1 MRAHLLAIYG
11 FARLAD
17 DIGDEAE
24 GDRLAQLDWLEAEL
38 HRAAEGRASHPLLQR
53 LSPTLIDLGLPLD
66 PFVDLIEAN
75 RMDQRVRVYETFEDL
90 ARVLPA
96 VGRPGG
102 PPRAHGLRGRHAR
115 EDRVLSDDVCHRAAG
130 GRAPP
135 GRRRGRPAGPG
146 LPSPGRPAGV
156 AGSTSTSSAATQA
169 SPALR
174 RLVAVE
180 ASRARRLLDSG
191 PALAA
196 TLAWRPRLAVGAF
209 TAGGQAALDAMVEQ
223 RFDVLGQALPT
234 GSADASPC
242 ACWETWP
249 RPASSEEGGVNHQ
262 EAYAECEAITRTGG
276 QELRLRHPPASGTRA
291 PGSLFGVRAGPADR
305 RHR

>member
-1 MRAHLLAIYG
+1 MVQARSENFPVASVLLPRRVRAHLLAIYG

-38 HRAAEGRASHPLLQR
+38 HRAAEGRAGHPLLQR

-75 RMDQRVRVYETFEDL
+75 RMDQRIHFYETFEDL
-90 ARVLPA
+90 LGYCRLSAAP
-96 VGRPGG
+96 VGRLVLMVFGAATPE
-102 PPRAHGLRGRHAR
+102 RIA
-115 EDRVLSDDVCHRAAG
+115 LSDDVCHGLQVVEHLQDVAEDA
-130 GRAPP
+130 
-135 GRRRGRPAGPG
+135 RRGRVY
-146 LPSPGRPAGV
+146 LPQADLRRCGV
-156 AGSTSTSSAATQA
+156 DVDELGGISA

-209 TAGGQAALDAMVEQ
+209 TAGGQSALDAMVEK
-223 RFDVLGQALPT
+223 RFDVLGQA
-234 GSADASPC
+234 C
-242 ACWETWP
+242 
-249 RPASSEEGGVNHQ
+249 RPARGRF
-262 EAYAECEAITRTGG
+262 A
-276 QELRLRHPPASGTRA
+276 LRLLGDVAAAAS
-291 PGSLFGVRAGPADR
+291 R
-305 RHR
+305 RKAA